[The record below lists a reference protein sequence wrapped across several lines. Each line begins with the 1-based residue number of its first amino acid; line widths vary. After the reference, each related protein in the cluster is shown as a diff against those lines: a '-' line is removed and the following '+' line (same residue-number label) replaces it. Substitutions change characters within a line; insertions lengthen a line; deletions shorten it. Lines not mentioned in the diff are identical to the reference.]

1 MLKGKIVVITGASSG
16 IGEAL
21 AFRVARAGGIPVLGA
36 RRYARLEAIASR
48 IRGDGGA
55 ATVVECDV
63 SVRAGA
69 EALIDAAVRQHGT
82 IDVLVNNAGRGNFAS
97 VEETTDEMLQDMFA
111 VNVFALWFA
120 TRPALRLMRQRGSG
134 HIITVSSM
142 AGKLGFPFNSA
153 YVAAKH
159 AAVGFTHALRAE
171 LVETGIHASVVCP
184 GGVNTTFTSVT
195 EGGPLQELFAA
206 AGPAILRI
214 AEERDLPLTP
224 VEGVLPPDDVAAKI
238 VQCIE
243 HPVAEVYTHRGSAE
257 FAALAARDREEAER
271 FQRAAVLAET
281 LAHRQ
286 IREKGR

>member
-21 AFRVARAGGIPVLGA
+21 ALRVAQAGGIPVLAA
-36 RRYARLEAIASR
+36 RRHARLEAVAAR
-48 IRGDGGA
+48 IRGEGSA

-69 EALIDAAVRQHGT
+69 EALIDTAVHRHGK
-82 IDVLVNNAGRGNFAS
+82 IDVLVNNAGRGNLAS
-97 VEETTDEMLQDMFA
+97 VEETTDEMLQNIFA
-111 VNVFALWFA
+111 VNVFALWFTA
-120 TRPALRLMRQRGSG
+120 RPALRHMRQRGSG

-171 LVETGIHASVVCP
+171 LTETGIHASVVCP
-184 GGVNTTFTSVT
+184 GGVNTEFASVT

-206 AGPAILRI
+206 AGPAIRRF
-214 AEERDLPLTP
+214 AEERGLPLAP
-224 VEGVLPPDDVAAKI
+224 VEGVLPADDVAAKI

-257 FAALAARDREEAER
+257 FSALAARDREEAER

-281 LAHRQ
+281 LAYRQ
-286 IREKGR
+286 IREKDQ

>member
-1 MLKGKIVVITGASSG
+1 
-16 IGEAL
+16 
-21 AFRVARAGGIPVLGA
+21 
-36 RRYARLEAIASR
+36 
-48 IRGDGGA
+48 
-55 ATVVECDV
+55 
-63 SVRAGA
+63 
-69 EALIDAAVRQHGT
+69 
-82 IDVLVNNAGRGNFAS
+82 
-97 VEETTDEMLQDMFA
+97 
-111 VNVFALWFA
+111 
-120 TRPALRLMRQRGSG
+120 MRQRRSG

-184 GGVNTTFTSVT
+184 GGVNTAFASVT
-195 EGGPLQELFAA
+195 EGGPLQELFAV
-206 AGPAILRI
+206 AGPAIRRF

-224 VEGVLPPDDVAAKI
+224 VEGVLPADDVAAKI

-257 FAALAARDREEAER
+257 FSALAARDREEAER

-286 IREKGR
+286 IREKDR